1 MAKEFNRRG
10 NSLVT
15 NAPPTGRTTEASGGF
30 DMVDGIPVPEDR
42 SVRRFD
48 GAEFSNNFGSRFSTS
63 IGGFSTGLGG
73 ERYTG
78 DASISAP
85 NSLGDAYNTLMN
97 MYGGDA
103 STSTLNQATQS
114 DYLLGL
120 TQGQQNAGAAIGGTT
135 PAVSQGQVQSLVDI
149 IRAAGG
155 NVVEGVADL
164 GNLIFQAVTLGQ
176 GPRLEAVIPNLM
188 DIINGGIGGTLVLG
202 GGSNPVTVLGTGQTG
217 IGAGTRVGIPQ
228 IPVIGPLIQG
238 AIDIFNQGGTLADIL
253 QSIPSNVYNNLPEIL
268 AGAAAAGLLFDEK
281 DKETLVG
288 LGIEPSILGGTD
300 NVLGGTD
307 NVLGGTDLKDIVA
320 GGVGSDSSAIKT
332 GGVGSDSSAIKTGG
346 VGSDSSAIKTG
357 GVGSDSSAIKTGG
370 VGSDSSA
377 IKTGGV
383 GSDSSAIKT
392 GGVGSDSSAI
402 KTGGVGSDSS
412 AIKTGGVG
420 SDSSAIKT
428 GGVGSD
434 SSAIKTGGVGSDS
447 SAIKTG
453 GVGSDSSAI
462 KTGTMSDAELDVVLT
477 DLGGLPAVKGGYD
490 TPSGA
495 IKTGG
500 ASSSSS
506 GGSTTQS
513 APSPMGSQ
521 VTSPGD
527 LVDIQYLYD
536 VFGDSIF
543 APTIDDTELKEG
555 GIVNNYNSMD
565 EIMKLLNGGANNF
578 AEGGLAE
585 TESEASTVIP
595 RRAGEYG
602 RRYFTDPTY
611 TATGLDV
618 AGDALATGADAVN
631 IPGYT
636 FNRQLRADPNTPY
649 VPSVTAGTGA
659 LTSGAGTDI
668 FADTASEIIAGGTD
682 TLTSGAGTDIFADT
696 ASEIIAG
703 GTDTLTS
710 GAGTD
715 IFADT
720 ASEII
725 AGGTDTLTSGATT
738 DTTTDTTTDIIA
750 TPAATTGAATG
761 TTFPEGTDGN
771 GVVSNSVLNGFG
783 EVVNG
788 ADTSTG
794 QLTSAQLKQA
804 VLDGSMDY
812 NAAYK
817 ALGVAD
823 AVNPFGFTDTEQM
836 ALGIHESQRTGQGYK
851 YNSTTGS
858 TDLYDYDAGEW
869 VDNTVVDDTVVDDTV
884 VDETDAAFNTF
895 ISSFYNQ
902 SALTPAQLI
911 QLGDSGYD
919 LSTIAS
925 TLDVDLTTLTN
936 AITQARTT
944 TAVDETDAAFNTFI
958 SPFRNQAQLTP
969 AQLIQLGGSNFDL
982 ATIASDLDVDPT
994 ALSNAIAQATSAA
1007 QTQSIFDAVD
1017 PADGFSDTEA
1027 ASIANLILGGQIDI
1041 EGVANQFEGVS
1052 DMDVIEGMLR
1062 GGYETPAA
1070 MTERLTPANTGFTE
1084 VKLMGI
1090 LLGQGRTTPEELAAY
1105 YGNNPNY
1112 PDFAGV
1118 TAAEVR
1124 AFAKEL
1130 GIEGYA
1136 AGGSVNGYYLG
1147 GTTDGMA
1154 DQVPATI
1161 DNNEPARLS
1170 HGEFVI
1176 PADAVAHFGNGNSE
1190 AGADFLTNVLSNIRE
1205 DRTGNPNQGRQIDP
1219 NQYLV

>member
-1 MAKEFNRRG
+1 
-10 NSLVT
+10 
-15 NAPPTGRTTEASGGF
+15 
-30 DMVDGIPVPEDR
+30 
-42 SVRRFD
+42 
-48 GAEFSNNFGSRFSTS
+48 
-63 IGGFSTGLGG
+63 
-73 ERYTG
+73 
-78 DASISAP
+78 
-85 NSLGDAYNTLMN
+85 
-97 MYGGDA
+97 
-103 STSTLNQATQS
+103 
-114 DYLLGL
+114 
-120 TQGQQNAGAAIGGTT
+120 
-135 PAVSQGQVQSLVDI
+135 
-149 IRAAGG
+149 
-155 NVVEGVADL
+155 
-164 GNLIFQAVTLGQ
+164 
-176 GPRLEAVIPNLM
+176 
-188 DIINGGIGGTLVLG
+188 
-202 GGSNPVTVLGTGQTG
+202 
-217 IGAGTRVGIPQ
+217 
-228 IPVIGPLIQG
+228 
-238 AIDIFNQGGTLADIL
+238 
-253 QSIPSNVYNNLPEIL
+253 
-268 AGAAAAGLLFDEK
+268 
-281 DKETLVG
+281 
-288 LGIEPSILGGTD
+288 
-300 NVLGGTD
+300 
-307 NVLGGTDLKDIVA
+307 
-320 GGVGSDSSAIKT
+320 
-332 GGVGSDSSAIKTGG
+332 
-346 VGSDSSAIKTG
+346 
-357 GVGSDSSAIKTGG
+357 
-370 VGSDSSA
+370 
-377 IKTGGV
+377 
-383 GSDSSAIKT
+383 
-392 GGVGSDSSAI
+392 
-402 KTGGVGSDSS
+402 
-412 AIKTGGVG
+412 
-420 SDSSAIKT
+420 
-428 GGVGSD
+428 
-434 SSAIKTGGVGSDS
+434 
-447 SAIKTG
+447 
-453 GVGSDSSAI
+453 
-462 KTGTMSDAELDVVLT
+462 MSDAELDVVLA

-490 TPSGA
+490 TPAAVIKTGGTA

-500 ASSSSS
+500 ASSS

-710 GAGTD
+710 GA
-715 IFADT
+715 
-720 ASEII
+720 
-725 AGGTDTLTSGATT
+725 TT

-869 VDNTVVDDTVVDDTV
+869 VDDTVVDDTVVDDTV

-902 SALTPAQLI
+902 SVLTPAQLI

-925 TLDVDLTTLTN
+925 KLGVDLTTLTN
-936 AITQARTT
+936 AIT
-944 TAVDETDAAFNTFI
+944 
-958 SPFRNQAQLTP
+958 
-969 AQLIQLGGSNFDL
+969 
-982 ATIASDLDVDPT
+982 
-994 ALSNAIAQATSAA
+994 QATSAA

-1017 PADGFSDTEA
+1017 PADGFSREEQD
-1027 ASIANLILGGQIDI
+1027 SIANLIL
-1041 EGVANQFEGVS
+1041 EGKTGIGNVANQFEGVS
-1052 DMDVIEGMLR
+1052 AMDVIEGLLR
-1062 GGYETPAA
+1062 GGYESPAA
-1070 MTERLTPANTGFTE
+1070 MTERLAPTNTGLTE
-1084 VKLMGI
+1084 VQLMAS
-1090 LLGQGRTTPEELAAY
+1090 LLSQGRTTPEELAAY

-1190 AGADFLTNVLSNIRE
+1190 AGADFLTDMLSNIRE